1 MLRVLT
7 SLPDGLLT
15 AGPRELH
22 KLLGGPTLIHLPGR
36 HARPLFAS
44 VLLHGN
50 ETAGFE
56 AAQSVLRKYAPGG
69 GNRPLPRSL
78 SLFIGNV
85 AAAEKGLRRLEDQP
99 DFNRIWPGAE
109 SGGTPEHAVMAQVL
123 AEMQARNVFAS
134 IDLHQNTGINPHYGC
149 VNRLQPAYLHLARLF
164 SRTVVYFRKPKG
176 VQSMAFGEICPAV
189 TLECGRVGETPGVA
203 HAAEFFDACLHLTEF
218 PERAP
223 EPRDIDLLHTV
234 AIVKVPRETSFSFED
249 EAVDLRFVEG
259 LDRLNFTELPVGSVL
274 AFRGSD
280 VAAGLE
286 VFNEQG
292 SDVTGEYFDQ
302 ANGVIRTRVALTP
315 SMLTR
320 DATIIRQDCFC
331 YLMERVPF
339 EQTRAYRE
347 LQTAPLAVL
356 QD

>member
-56 AAQSVLRKYAPGG
+56 AAQTVLRKYAPGG

-176 VQSMAFGEICPAV
+176 VQSMA
-189 TLECGRVGETPGVA
+189 
-203 HAAEFFDACLHLTEF
+203 
-218 PERAP
+218 
-223 EPRDIDLLHTV
+223 
-234 AIVKVPRETSFSFED
+234 
-249 EAVDLRFVEG
+249 
-259 LDRLNFTELPVGSVL
+259 
-274 AFRGSD
+274 
-280 VAAGLE
+280 
-286 VFNEQG
+286 
-292 SDVTGEYFDQ
+292 
-302 ANGVIRTRVALTP
+302 
-315 SMLTR
+315 
-320 DATIIRQDCFC
+320 
-331 YLMERVPF
+331 
-339 EQTRAYRE
+339 
-347 LQTAPLAVL
+347 
-356 QD
+356 